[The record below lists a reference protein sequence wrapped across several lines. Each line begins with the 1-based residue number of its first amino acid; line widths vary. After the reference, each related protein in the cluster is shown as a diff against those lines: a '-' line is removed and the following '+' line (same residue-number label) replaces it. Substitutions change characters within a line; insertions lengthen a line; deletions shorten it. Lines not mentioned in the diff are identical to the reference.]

1 MARPRG
7 RQKGRFSRTGPAR
20 RARRWNPAS
29 GQDAMTRTEMLET
42 MKRLDAHAN
51 ALLLTGAS
59 DIDLLGG
66 MFDVMPDFKAL
77 LDAGYGG
84 EIDKNA
90 GRFPGFHRHAV
101 LPTMSHYG
109 PGAGSNRNA
118 EQ

>member
-59 DIDLLGG
+59 DIELPGG
-66 MFDVMPDFKAL
+66 SFDVTRDFRAW

-84 EIDKNA
+84 AMDNTD
-90 GRFPGFHRHAV
+90 GRFPG
-101 LPTMSHYG
+101 LQCYG
-109 PGAGSNRNA
+109 VMPSKGAAEIGAGSIG
-118 EQ
+118 ETS